1 MNNKT
6 VIHCRKWGG
15 KMRRKGP
22 ISITSA
28 AHGLAKDAVGKIRM
42 AIVANLLRACLRV
55 RGRVRDILE
64 SPPDGR

>member
-1 MNNKT
+1 MCSVYLNM
-6 VIHCRKWGG
+6 GG
-15 KMRRKGP
+15 QLVL
-22 ISITSA
+22 SA

-55 RGRVRDILE
+55 RDRVRDIPLE